1 MPLEIYQRGPT
12 WWVRG
17 RVEYKGAPITE
28 YYRRSTGASTEAGAR
43 EWIVEEEDRAI
54 RRHLLGDEADL
65 LTFADAVLLYQAK
78 TAEARYLIPITEQ
91 LGPTPVARITPQ
103 QVRDLGPKLYPA
115 CSTDTWRRQVISPV
129 SAVINNAH
137 DLGRC
142 PPIRIKGYTAQE
154 RIDQDKARGKQSRKE
169 KTAGSWEWLLAF
181 QTKANPYLSALAE
194 FMFETGARIS
204 QAVALRPRDL
214 DLQRAR
220 VMMPASKGHS
230 AQWVAISMQ
239 MVVKLANLP
248 PRKPHNRKTNTL
260 RPARVFGYETRTGPI
275 KAWKHACKEAG
286 IPYLSPHA
294 AGRHGFYT
302 ELRVRQGVDSH
313 TAAKAGRWAGP
324 ALPDRVYGHSETDER
339 AVRAMI
345 RTGQV
350 HAQPMKP
357 AKSLKK
363 KP

>member
-17 RVEYKGAPITE
+17 RIEYKGTAISE
-28 YYRRSTGASTEAGAR
+28 YYRCSTGASSEAGAR
-43 EWIVEEEDRAI
+43 DWIAQEEDRAI
-54 RRHLLGDEADL
+54 RRHLLGDEAEL
-65 LTFADAVLLYQAK
+65 LTFADAVLLYPAK
-78 TAEARYLIPITEQ
+78 TAEAKYLIPITEQ
-91 LGPTPVARITPQ
+91 LGSTPVARITPQ
-103 QVRDLGPKLYPA
+103 QVRDLGPKLYPGCA
-115 CSTDTWRRQVISPV
+115 TDTWRRQVISPV

-142 PPIRIKGYTAQE
+142 PPIRIKGYSAQE
-154 RIDQDKARGKQSRKE
+154 RIDQDKARGKQSRAE

-181 QTKANPYLSALAE
+181 QTKAGPYLSALAE

-204 QAVALRPRDL
+204 QAVALRPKDL

-220 VMMPASKGHS
+220 VMMPASKGHH

-239 MVVKLANLP
+239 MVVRLANLP
-248 PRKPHNRKTNTL
+248 ARKPHDRATDT
-260 RPARVFGYETRTGPI
+260 RYPPRVFGYQTRTGPI
-275 KAWKHACKEAG
+275 KAWKHACEEAG

-339 AVRAMI
+339 AVRDLI
-345 RTGQV
+345 RTGRV
-350 HAQPMKP
+350 HAQPMKS